1 MSGFRESRSLRES
14 WVGWLV
20 LGGGSMALISGLTVT
35 LPHVH
40 EIIEAGKMYTDLIL
54 PLCVT
59 IAVFA
64 FCLFLFLTMRLEITI
79 DATGIRFSSRPFI
92 RKTGYSWS
100 EIAYAWVRQYRALGE
115 YGGWGY
121 RGIGKRRRAFT
132 MGEKYGIQIVTNDG
146 RDILLGTARP
156 EVAAEA
162 LRLAGKGKQP
172 AYGWSMNR
180 LGFFLKKLKGE

>member
-1 MSGFRESRSLRES
+1 MSGFHESRGLRES

-20 LGGGSMALISGLTVT
+20 LGGGLVALISGLTAT
-35 LPHVH
+35 LIHVH
-40 EIIEAGKMYTDLIL
+40 EIIEAGKIYTDLIL
-54 PLCVT
+54 PLCIT

-64 FCLFLFLTMRLEITI
+64 FCLFLFLTMRLEIFI
-79 DATGIRFSSRPFI
+79 DETGIRFSFPPFI
-92 RKTGYSWS
+92 RKRDSPWPQ
-100 EIAYAWVRQYRALGE
+100 IRFAWVRKYRAVGE

-162 LRLAGKGKQP
+162 LRLAGKGEPP
-172 AYGWSMNR
+172 ADGWSMNR

>member
-35 LPHVH
+35 LSHVN

-79 DATGIRFSSRPFI
+79 DAIGIRFSFLPFI

-100 EIAYAWVRQYRALGE
+100 QIAYAWVREYRALGE

-121 RGIGKRRRAFT
+121 RGIGKRRRAYT
-132 MGEKYGIQIVTNDG
+132 MGEKFGIQIVTFDG
-146 RDILLGTARP
+146 REILLGTAHP
-156 EVAAEA
+156 EAALSA
-162 LRLAGKGKQP
+162 LRLVGKGEPP
-172 AYGWSMNR
+172 AEGWSSNR
-180 LGFFLKKLKGE
+180 LGSFFKKLKGE